1 MPVRR
6 HTPRMST
13 ALLSNGGPPLDDD
26 DDNTHTPPWGR
37 NGIGRYFEWA
47 AAKKRAFD
55 APFDTSPSVS
65 LLTSGSGGA

>member
-1 MPVRR
+1 M
-6 HTPRMST
+6 TTM
-13 ALLSNGGPPLDDD
+13 LLSNGGPPLDDD
-26 DDNTHTPPWGR
+26 DSYTPPWGR

-47 AAKKRAFD
+47 AAKKQAFD